1 MLLEKSPII
10 RRARR
15 YVVRLSKR
23 LPGKRFP
30 YIANPT
36 RLAYL
41 TSFDQLPFFI
51 GLIIFRETT
60 TIPRFVSTIQRL
72 SGKSLDLFFCATESV
87 TGGNVSRVTDHL
99 RFYIDTLNE
108 ANAVFI
114 NRHARAPNNHAFSID
129 RGYES

>member
-30 YIANPT
+30 YIANPA

-51 GLIIFRETT
+51 GLIIFRERRRYLDSYRRSNGY
-60 TIPRFVSTIQRL
+60 PASRSTCF
-72 SGKSLDLFFCATESV
+72 SATESV

-99 RFYIDTLNE
+99 RFYIDMLNE